1 MNSNDDLILFLDD
14 TAEEEYVKKY
24 GKKVPPKTK
33 EDEKILSELKRRLE
47 NGHYD
52 LK

>member
-1 MNSNDDLILFLDD
+1 MNEEILYMVLDD

-24 GKKVPPKTK
+24 GKSELPKTK
-33 EDEKILSELKRRLE
+33 EDEKIFEDLKRRLK
-47 NGHYD
+47 NGDFD

>member
-1 MNSNDDLILFLDD
+1 MNLNDELFLFLDD

-24 GKKVPPKTK
+24 GKKELPKTK
-33 EDEKILSELKRRLE
+33 EDEKILAELKRRFE